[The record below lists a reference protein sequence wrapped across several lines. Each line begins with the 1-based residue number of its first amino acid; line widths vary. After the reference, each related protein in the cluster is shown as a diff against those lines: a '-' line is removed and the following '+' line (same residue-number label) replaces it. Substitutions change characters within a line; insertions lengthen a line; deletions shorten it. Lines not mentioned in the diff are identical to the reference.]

1 MEPPGNSGSL
11 SCHGN
16 TCHAEKTDSNGN
28 ELEFTSKKTVFLFFL
43 ISCWQIMVQCILCSG
58 LQAFDDRRL

>member
-16 TCHAEKTDSNGN
+16 TCHAEKTDGNGN

-43 ISCWQIMVQCILCSG
+43 ISC
-58 LQAFDDRRL
+58 